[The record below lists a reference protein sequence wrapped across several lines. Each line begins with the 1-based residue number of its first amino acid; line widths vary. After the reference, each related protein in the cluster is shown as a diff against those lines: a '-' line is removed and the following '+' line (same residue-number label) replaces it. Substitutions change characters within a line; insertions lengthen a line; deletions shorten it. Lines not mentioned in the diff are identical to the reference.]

1 MIALLLLLLVVG
13 SSPPVSHTQTRPA
26 KSDSGEEM
34 ALIPAGQFVMGKSGE
49 AEDCPVRE
57 VRIRTFF
64 LDRHEV
70 TNAAYARFCE
80 ETRRVLPE
88 FWGVSKYHSGP
99 DFPDHP
105 VVGISWDDAKA
116 FAKWAGK
123 RLPTEAEWEYAAR
136 GSLVGANYPN
146 GDAIDVNQA
155 NINTQPRKGT
165 MPVGKYPANAYGLHD
180 MAGNVCEWVDDFY
193 DKDYYR
199 NGPHEN
205 PPGPGKGKFRVIRG
219 GGWHSGG
226 FCNRVYVRNALPQNW
241 MDINVG
247 FRCAKDERPTD
258 QLTTDN

>member
-1 MIALLLLLLVVG
+1 MIAFWMLLLVVA
-13 SSPPVSHTQTRPA
+13 SVSAAPQNQKPA
-26 KSDSGEEM
+26 AKPDTTVAEM
-34 ALIPAGQFVMGKSGE
+34 VLIPAGQFVMGKSGE
-49 AEDCPVRE
+49 AEDSPARE
-57 VRIRTFF
+57 VRIRAFY

-70 TNAAYARFCE
+70 TNAQYAKFCE
-80 ETRRVLPE
+80 ETRRPFPE
-88 FWGVSKYHSGP
+88 FWGVTKYHSGP

-136 GSLVGANYPN
+136 AGLTAANYPG
-146 GDAIDVNQA
+146 GDTIDPNQA
-155 NINTQPRKGT
+155 NINTPPPRKGT
-165 MPVGKYPANAYGLHD
+165 MPVGKYPANAYGLYD
-180 MAGNVCEWVDDFY
+180 MAGNVCEWVEDFY
-193 DKDYYR
+193 DKEYYR
-199 NGPHEN
+199 QGPHED

-247 FRCAKDERPTD
+247 FRCAKD
-258 QLTTDN
+258 N